1 MSEKIRFQSPFSNS
15 EEEERFLMD
24 LHSPDFQLLNISVN
38 SSRVDFLEIVVED
51 GQAQLAIE
59 LIRGLTSPDL
69 DFELIKDTKPQN
81 ETEARNLELAEA
93 RALSIEELF
102 TNTVEE
108 TVEDF
113 VKSYNQD
120 PNLLIDKL
128 QKRLSTIKKDF
139 ANRQQ
144 KNG

>member
-120 PNLLIDKL
+120 PNFLIDKL
-128 QKRLSTIKKDF
+128 QKRLITIKKDF

>member
-1 MSEKIRFQSPFSNS
+1 MAEKIRFQSPFSNS
-15 EEEERFLMD
+15 EEEEKFLME
-24 LHSPDFQLLNISVN
+24 LRSPDFQSLNLSVN

-51 GQAQLAIE
+51 GQAQLALE
-59 LIRGLTSPDL
+59 LIKGLTSSDL

-81 ETEARNLELAEA
+81 ETEARNLNLAES
-93 RALSIEELF
+93 RALFIEGLF
-102 TNTVEE
+102 ANTVEE

-120 PNLLIDKL
+120 PNFLINKF
-128 QKRLSTIKKDF
+128 QNRLAIIKKDF